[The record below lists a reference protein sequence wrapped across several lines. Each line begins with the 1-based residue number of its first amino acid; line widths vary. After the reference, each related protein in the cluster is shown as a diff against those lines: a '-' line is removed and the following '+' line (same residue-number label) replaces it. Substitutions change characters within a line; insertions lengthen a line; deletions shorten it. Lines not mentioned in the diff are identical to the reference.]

1 MEIKAGIVPLAAMH
15 KTFRNAYDHLT
26 AFRTQA
32 GGGRRSSRVFQI
44 LSHDAHSWPPG
55 VLITRLSGNTAASS
69 RLLIAKLSLLP

>member
-1 MEIKAGIVPLAAMH
+1 MEINVGIGPIGVIRNG
-15 KTFRNAYDHLT
+15 FSNAYDHLT

-32 GGGRRSSRVFQI
+32 GGGRRTSRVFQI

-55 VLITRLSGNTAASS
+55 VLVTRLSGNTAASS